1 MKVLTLQ
8 EPWASLIAE
17 KIKVIE
23 TRSWHT
29 NYRGQIYIHAGIKK
43 ISKNDNLKLYCSTW
57 LKNGLHYGKII
68 AKCNII
74 DCILID
80 KNFANKI
87 KNNDNKCY
95 LCGDFSIGRYAWILD
110 NIEVLPKKIYAK
122 GQLGLWNY
130 KGE

>member
-43 ISKNDNLKLYCSTW
+43 IS
-57 LKNGLHYGKII
+57 
-68 AKCNII
+68 KCNII

-110 NIEVLPKKIYAK
+110 NIEVLPKQIYAK